1 MSLHASLSINAISIG
16 SLYAMCQESRDLSA
30 PGIDDTV
37 NTYDVVVDYA
47 DERRLPWTGMVRHRY
62 GDGGWE
68 LVRAVLDAM
77 HDEQES

>member
-16 SLYAMCQESRDLSA
+16 SLYAMRQESRDLSA

-47 DERRLPWTGMVRHRY
+47 DDRCLQWTGVVRHRY

-77 HDEQES
+77 HNAQVL